1 MVQGRRQYKNTR
13 EIAPEGLRIA
23 AAEIESIVSTALG
36 ELLCDPG
43 RLAEALGAFV
53 ESAGQQKQLLMRARE
68 VAAGWP
74 ELPAP
79 QLRSVVTKLC
89 RRVTAHNA
97 NIEIEISRR
106 ELYALLGGAFASTA
120 PNLEADHPLLLSLPV
135 RLCRIGQGKRLVI
148 DAALKPGMPGTP
160 DPKLIKLLVRA
171 HYLKETLRA
180 LPGTRI
186 ADLASREKLSPS
198 YVALLLRLTS
208 LAPDI
213 TRAILDG
220 RQPAGFTAQ
229 KLVTYPAL
237 PFTWAEQRMALGFA

>member
-1 MVQGRRQYKNTR
+1 
-13 EIAPEGLRIA
+13 
-23 AAEIESIVSTALG
+23 
-36 ELLCDPG
+36 
-43 RLAEALGAFV
+43 
-53 ESAGQQKQLLMRARE
+53 MRARE
-68 VAAGWP
+68 VAVGWP
-74 ELPAP
+74 EVPAP

-89 RRVTAHNA
+89 RRVTAHTT

-106 ELYALLGGAFASTA
+106 ELYAFLSGAFPPTA

-148 DAALKPGMPGTP
+148 DAALKPGMRGTP

-180 LPGTRI
+180 SPGTRI

-198 YVALLLRLTS
+198 YVALLLRLTF

-229 KLVTYPAL
+229 KLVTYAAL
-237 PFTWAEQRMALGFA
+237 PFTWAEQRTALGFA